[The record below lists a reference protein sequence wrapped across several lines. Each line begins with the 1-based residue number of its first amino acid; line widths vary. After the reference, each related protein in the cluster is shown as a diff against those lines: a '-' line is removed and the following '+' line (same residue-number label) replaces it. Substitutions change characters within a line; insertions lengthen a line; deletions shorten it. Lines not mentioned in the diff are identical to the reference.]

1 MCSAGTL
8 RRASDEGTTTID
20 AIAERVVDEL
30 EARGLVVSEEPD
42 RGLVSLQALAE
53 EESVDPVTIYRRYI
67 WETGL
72 GLPKRT
78 EEGLPKE
85 SEKRTTYLSRL
96 EIEVGEPLDTRVVR
110 REAGLTD

>member
-1 MCSAGTL
+1 MSLDDLTTEGALETL
-8 RRASDEGTTTID
+8 
-20 AIAERVVDEL
+20 AERVVDEMQR
-30 EARGLVVSEEPD
+30 RGLVVSEEPD
-42 RGLVSLQALAE
+42 RGLVSLQQLAE
-53 EESVDPVTIYRRYI
+53 EEGVDPSTIYRRYI

-110 REAGLTD
+110 REAGLIN

>member
-1 MCSAGTL
+1 MSELLLQNHEAL
-8 RRASDEGTTTID
+8 DEL
-20 AIAERVVDEL
+20 ARRVVDEM
-30 EARGLVVSEEPD
+30 ERRGLVVPEGSD
-42 RGLVSLQALAE
+42 QGLVPLQQLAE
-53 EESVDPVTIYRRYI
+53 EEGVAPSTIYRRYI

-85 SEKRTTYLSRL
+85 GEKRTTYLSRL

-110 REAGLTD
+110 REAGLID

>member
-1 MCSAGTL
+1 MALGDLKTET
-8 RRASDEGTTTID
+8 AID
-20 AIAERVVDEL
+20 AIAERVVDEM
-30 EARGLVVSEEPD
+30 ERRGLVVPEEPD
-42 RGLVSLQALAE
+42 RGLVPLQQLAE
-53 EESVDPVTIYRRYI
+53 EEGVAPSTIYRRYI

-78 EEGLPKE
+78 EEGLSKE

-110 REAGLTD
+110 REAGLID